1 MLIRN
6 AKIIDL
12 NGPHHGKTLDLRIED
27 GVLSELGEGLKAK
40 DGEEVKDIDGLHVSP
55 GFADLGAYLG
65 DPGHEER
72 EDIASLRAAAAAGGY
87 TSVAVLPNTDPV
99 RQSVADVAY
108 LLRSNGDHPTNLIP
122 LAALSKNLEGKDMTE
137 MLELNDAGALI
148 FTDGP
153 KRRVSGSLL
162 KRTLEY
168 SRVRDLVVMV
178 APYDETLVPEG
189 QMHEG
194 HVSTSLGLRGIPE
207 MSETIPLKEALD
219 ILDYTDGILYVHL
232 LSTAAGVAEVK
243 RARAL
248 GMEVY
253 ATVSA
258 HHLQFTDAELSGF
271 DPNFKMLP
279 PLRGEADRLALIGGL
294 KDGTIDAIVSN
305 HVARH
310 GEEKDLEFS
319 YADFGALGLQTAFR
333 QALAALDGHLS
344 LDEIVGKFSASPARL
359 LGSDPRHLRAAA
371 PANLTLFT
379 PEGES
384 EFTAAEIKGKTK
396 NSPLLGK
403 QLPGKIIGVVNNG
416 LVVLND

>member
-1 MLIRN
+1 MLLRN
-6 AKIIDL
+6 AKIVDR
-12 NGPHHGKTLDLRIED
+12 NGPHNGETLDVRIED
-27 GVLSELGEGLKAK
+27 GLISELGNGLEAK
-40 DGEEVKDIDGLHVSP
+40 DGEEVKVLPGLHLSP
-55 GFADLGAYLG
+55 GFTDLGAYLG

-72 EDIASLRAAAAAGGY
+72 EDIGSLRAAAAAGGY

-108 LLRSNGDHPTNLIP
+108 LLRQNGEHPTDLAP

-137 MLELNDAGALI
+137 MLELNDAGARI

-168 SRVRDLVVMV
+168 SRVRDLAVMV
-178 APYDETLVPEG
+178 APYDETLVPDG
-189 QMHEG
+189 QIHEG
-194 HVSTSLGLRGIPE
+194 EVSTSLGLRGIPA
-207 MSETIPLKEALD
+207 MSESIPLKEALD
-219 ILDYTDGILYVHL
+219 ILAYTEGILYVHL
-232 LSTAAGVAEVK
+232 LSTAAGVAEIR
-243 RARAL
+243 RAKAP
-248 GMEVY
+248 GMKVY

-258 HHLQFTDAELSGF
+258 HHLQFTDGELSGF
-271 DPNFKMLP
+271 DPSFKMLP
-279 PLRGEADRLALIGGL
+279 PLRGEADRLALIEGL

-310 GEEKDLEFS
+310 GEEKDLEFA

-344 LDEIVGKFSASPARL
+344 LGEIVGKFTSGPALL
-359 LGSDPRHLRAAA
+359 LGSDSLHLRAGA

-384 EFTAAEIKGKTK
+384 EFTAQELKGKTN
-396 NSPLLGK
+396 NSPIIGRT
-403 QLPGKIIGVVNNG
+403 LPGKILGVVNNG
-416 LVVLND
+416 VGVWG

>member
-6 AKIIDL
+6 AKIVDP
-12 NGPHHGKTLDLRIED
+12 NGPNHGKILDVRIED
-27 GVLSELGEGLKAK
+27 GLISEIGKSLKAK
-40 DGEEVKDIDGLHVSP
+40 DGEEVKTLPGLHMSP
-55 GFADLGAYLG
+55 GFVDLGAYLG

-108 LLRSNGDHPTNLIP
+108 LLRQNGDHPTNLVP

-137 MLELNDAGALI
+137 MLELNDAGSLI

-168 SRVRDLVVMV
+168 SKVRDLVVMV
-178 APYDETLVPEG
+178 SPYDETLVPDG

-194 HVSTSLGLRGIPE
+194 AVSTSLGLRGIPA

-219 ILDYTDGILYVHL
+219 ILDYTDGIMYVHL

-243 RARAL
+243 RAKAQ
-248 GMEVY
+248 GMSVY
-253 ATVSA
+253 ATVST
-258 HHLQFTDAELSGF
+258 HHLQFTAEELSGF
-271 DPNFKMLP
+271 DPSFKILP
-279 PLRGEADRLALIGGL
+279 PLRDETDRMALIEGL

-310 GEEKDLEFS
+310 GEEKDLEFA

-333 QALAALDGHLS
+333 QALLALNGHLD
-344 LDEIVGKFSASPARL
+344 LAEIVSKFSARPTLL
-359 LGSDPRHLRAAA
+359 LGSDPLHLRAGA

-379 PEGES
+379 PDGES
-384 EFTAAEIKGKTK
+384 EFTAVDIKGKTR
-396 NSPLLGK
+396 NSPLIGK
-403 QLPGKIIGVVNNG
+403 TLPGAILGVLNNG
-416 LVVLND
+416 KVHWN